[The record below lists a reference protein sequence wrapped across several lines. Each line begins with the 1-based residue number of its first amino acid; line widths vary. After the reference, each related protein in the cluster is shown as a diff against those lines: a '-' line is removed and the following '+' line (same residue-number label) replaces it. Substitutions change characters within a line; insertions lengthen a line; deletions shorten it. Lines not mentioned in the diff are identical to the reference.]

1 MRRHGT
7 TSTLFAVVTLTAAA
21 GVFSTGVLSTA
32 VISSAH
38 AAEGMWVPQQLP
50 EISGPLK
57 TAGLKLTPKQLSDL
71 TGDPL
76 GAVVSIGGC
85 TASFVSPQGLVATN
99 HHCAY
104 GAIQLNSTAQKN
116 LIKDGF
122 NAATQAQELSA
133 GPNARVFVLD
143 RIDDVTPQVRSAIA
157 SAPDALAR
165 AQARDTIEKRLI
177 AECETVP
184 GYRCQFYGFAGG
196 SNYRLFRNLE
206 IKDVRLVY
214 APPSSIGNYGGEVDN
229 WMWPRHTGDFSFY
242 RAYVSRDGK
251 PAAYS
256 TDNVPYRPKHFLRI
270 ADKPLAAGDFVM
282 VAGYPGSTNRYAL
295 AEEFDNTAD
304 WTYPTVSRH
313 NKAMVAMVDAEGKKT
328 PDIAVKY
335 ASIVRNWENVLK
347 NYDGQL
353 EGFERM
359 GASGIK
365 AKQEQAVLTWL
376 RKRGKAGKP
385 AFEAYETLRSL
396 QTQVVATRERDLV
409 LGRLGATGV
418 LNTAVQ
424 LYRVSIER
432 AKPDADREPGYQ
444 QRDYASI
451 EGGLKQMERRY
462 HPTMDREFTRYWLN
476 QYVLLPKEQRLQ
488 AMDAWLKGS
497 DDKAI
502 AAVLKSLA
510 ATKLGSTDERL
521 RWMKADRK
529 AFESSKDP
537 AIRYAV
543 AMMPTLLRLE
553 EARKSR
559 TGDSMVARP
568 IFLQAVAEYKKS
580 RGEAVYPDANGSL
593 RITFGNVTGYTKRD
607 GSKQAPFTRL
617 EEVAEKA
624 TGQEPFDAPQVQLDA
639 IRAKRY
645 GGLADKRLG
654 TVPVNF
660 LSDLDITGGNSGSP
674 VLDAQGKLVGL
685 AFDGNWESVSSN
697 WIYDGS
703 VNRMISLDQRYMRW
717 IMQEVFPAPELLQEL
732 GVSAKK

>member
-1 MRRHGT
+1 MPRYGT
-7 TSTLFAVVTLTAAA
+7 SPVVFAATAALAVAA
-21 GVFSTGVLSTA
+21 GAMSPAAQA
-32 VISSAH
+32 V
-38 AAEGMWVPQQLP
+38 EGMWVPQQLP

-76 GAVVSIGGC
+76 GAVVSLGGC
-85 TASFVSPQGLVATN
+85 TASFVSPQGLVTTN

-104 GAIQLNSTAQKN
+104 GAIQLNSTPQKN

-122 NAATQAQELSA
+122 NAATQAEELSA

-143 RIDDVTPQVRSAIA
+143 RIDDVTSQVRAAIA
-157 SAPDALAR
+157 AAPDALGR
-165 AQARDTIEKRLI
+165 NKARDTVEKRLV
-177 AECETVP
+177 ADCEATA
-184 GYRCQFYGFAGG
+184 GYRCQLYSFFGG
-196 SNYRLFRNLE
+196 GTYRLFRNLE

-214 APPSSIGNYGGEVDN
+214 APPGSVGNYGGEVDN
-229 WMWPRHTGDFSFY
+229 WMWPRHTGDFAFY
-242 RAYVSRDGK
+242 RAYVGRDGR

-256 TDNVPYRPKHFLRI
+256 ADNVPFKPKQWLKI

-295 AEEFDNTAD
+295 AEEFINTAD
-304 WTYPTVSRH
+304 WNYPTISRH
-313 NKAMVAMVDAEGKKT
+313 NKATVALVDAEGKKT

-365 AKQEQAVLTWL
+365 QKQEQAVLTWL
-376 RKRGKAGKP
+376 RKRGKAGT
-385 AFEAYETLRSL
+385 AALEAHATLL
-396 QTQVVATRERDLV
+396 TLNAQVQTTRERDLV
-409 LGRLGATGV
+409 MGRLGGNGV

-424 LYRVSIER
+424 LYRLSIER
-432 AKPDADREPGYQ
+432 DKADAERESGYQ
-444 QRDYASI
+444 QRDLASI
-451 EGGLKQMERRY
+451 EGGLRQMERRY
-462 HPTMDREFTRYWLN
+462 HPTMDRELTRYWLQ
-476 QYVLLPKEQRLQ
+476 QYVRLPKDQHLP
-488 AMDAWLKGS
+488 ALDTWLKGS

-502 AAVLKSLA
+502 AAALKSLA
-510 ATKLGSTDERL
+510 ATKLGNTDERL
-521 RWMKADRK
+521 RWMKANRK
-529 AFESSKDP
+529 AFETSKDP

-553 EARKSR
+553 EARKAR
-559 TGDSMVARP
+559 AGDSMAARP
-568 IFLQAVAEYKKS
+568 VFLQAVADYKKS
-580 RGEAVYPDANGSL
+580 RNEGVYPDANGSL
-593 RITFGNVTGYTKRD
+593 RITFGNVTGYAKRD
-607 GSKQAPFTRL
+607 GSRQVPFTLL
-617 EEVAEKA
+617 EEVAVKA

-645 GGLADKRLG
+645 GGLADKKLG

-697 WIYDGS
+697 WVFDPA
-703 VNRMISLDQRYMRW
+703 VTRMISVDQRYMRW
-717 IMQEVFPAPELLQEL
+717 IMQEVFPAPQLLKEL
-732 GVSAKK
+732 GVPAAK

>member
-1 MRRHGT
+1 MRRYGPT
-7 TSTLFAVVTLTAAA
+7 PTMLAAATLTALVGALSAA
-21 GVFSTGVLSTA
+21 TLP
-32 VISSAH
+32 SAH

-50 EISGPLK
+50 EIAGPLK
-57 TAGLKLTPKQLSDL
+57 AAGLKLTPKQLSDL

-76 GAVVSIGGC
+76 GAVVSLGGC
-85 TASFVSPQGLVATN
+85 TASFVSPQGLVTTN

-104 GAIQLNSTAQKN
+104 GAIQLNSTPQRN

-122 NAATQAQELSA
+122 NAATQAEELSA

-143 RIDDVTPQVRSAIA
+143 RIDDVTPQVRQAIMA
-157 SAPDALAR
+157 APDALAR
-165 AQARDTIEKRLI
+165 SKARDVIEKRLV
-177 AECETVP
+177 AECEATP
-184 GYRCQFYGFAGG
+184 GYRCQLYSFYGGG
-196 SNYRLFRNLE
+196 NYRLFRNLE

-214 APPSSIGNYGGEVDN
+214 APPGSIGNYGGEVDN
-229 WMWPRHTGDFSFY
+229 WMWPRHTGDFAFY
-242 RAYVSRDGK
+242 RAYVGRDGK

-256 TDNVPYRPKHFLRI
+256 ADNVPFKPKHFLRI
-270 ADKPLAAGDFVM
+270 ADKPLVAGDFVM

-295 AEEFDNTAD
+295 AEEFDSTAD
-304 WTYPTVSRH
+304 WTYPTISRH
-313 NKAMVAMVDAEGKKT
+313 NKALVALVDAEGRKT

-335 ASIVRNWENVLK
+335 ASIVRSMENVLK

-353 EGFERM
+353 EGFQRA

-365 AKQEQAVLTWL
+365 AKQEEAVLAWL
-376 RKRGKAGKP
+376 RKRGKAGTGP
-385 AFEAYETLRSL
+385 QEAYEVLRAVHA
-396 QTQVVATRERDLV
+396 QTVATRERDLV
-409 LGRLGATGV
+409 LGRLGGNGV
-418 LNTAVQ
+418 LGTAVQ
-424 LYRVSIER
+424 LYRLSIER

-444 QRDYASI
+444 QRDYAGI

-462 HPTMDREFTRYWLN
+462 HPTMDREVIRYWLN
-476 QYVLLPKEQRLQ
+476 QYLRLPKEQRLPPL
-488 AMDAWLKGS
+488 DSWLKGN
-497 DDKAI
+497 DDKAV
-502 AAVLKSLA
+502 ASVLKSLA
-510 ATKLGSTDERL
+510 ATKLGNTDERL

-529 AFESSKDP
+529 AFETSKDP

-559 TGDSMVARP
+559 AGDTMAARP
-568 IFLQAVAEYKKS
+568 VFLQAVAEYKKS

-593 RITFGNVTGYTKRD
+593 RITFGNVTGYAKRD
-607 GSKQAPFTRL
+607 GSKQLPFTRL
-617 EEVAEKA
+617 EEVAQKA

-645 GGLADKRLG
+645 GGLEDRKLG

-697 WIYDGS
+697 WVFDAA
-703 VNRMISLDQRYMRW
+703 VTRMISVDQRYMRW
-717 IMQEVFPAPELLQEL
+717 IMQEAYPAPRLLEEL
-732 GVSAKK
+732 GVPAKK

>member
-1 MRRHGT
+1 MRRYGPMP
-7 TSTLFAVVTLTAAA
+7 TLLAAAALTAAA
-21 GVFSTGVLSTA
+21 GALSIAATPF
-32 VISSAH
+32 AH

-76 GAVVSIGGC
+76 GAVVSLGGC
-85 TASFVSPQGLVATN
+85 TASFVSPQGLVTTN

-122 NAATQAQELSA
+122 NAATQAGELSA

-143 RIDDVTPQVRSAIA
+143 RIDDVTPQVRQTIMA
-157 SAPDALAR
+157 APDALAR
-165 AQARDTIEKRLI
+165 SRARDTIEKRLV
-177 AECETVP
+177 ADCEAVP
-184 GYRCQFYGFAGG
+184 GYRCQFYSFAGG
-196 SNYRLFRNLE
+196 ASYRLFRNLE

-214 APPSSIGNYGGEVDN
+214 APPNSIGNYGGEVDN
-229 WMWPRHTGDFSFY
+229 WMWPRHTGDFAFY
-242 RAYVSRDGK
+242 RAYVGRDGK

-256 TDNVPYRPKHFLRI
+256 PDNVPYRPKQWLKI
-270 ADKPLAAGDFVM
+270 ADKPLVAGDFVM

-335 ASIVRNWENVLK
+335 ASIVRSWENVLK

-353 EGFERM
+353 EGFQRM

-365 AKQEQAVLTWL
+365 AKQEEAVLTWL
-376 RKRGKAGKP
+376 RKRNKAGMPP
-385 AFEAYETLRSL
+385 ALEAYETLRSL
-396 QTQVVATRERDLV
+396 QAQTVATRERDLV
-409 LGRLGATGV
+409 LGRLGSNGV

-424 LYRVSIER
+424 LYRLSIER
-432 AKPDADREPGYQ
+432 AKADADREPGYQ
-444 QRDYASI
+444 QRDYAGI

-462 HPTMDREFTRYWLN
+462 HPTMDRELMRYWLG
-476 QYVLLPKEQRLQ
+476 QYVRLPKEQRLQ
-488 AMDAWLKGS
+488 AMDTWLKGS

-502 AAVLKSLA
+502 ASALKSLA
-510 ATKLGSTDERL
+510 ATKLGNTDERL
-521 RWMKADRK
+521 RWMNADRK

-559 TGDSMVARP
+559 AGDSMVARP
-568 IFLQAVAEYKKS
+568 VFLQAVAEYKKS

-593 RITFGNVTGYTKRD
+593 RITFGNVTGYLKRD
-607 GSKQAPFTRL
+607 GSKQLPFTRL
-617 EEVAEKA
+617 EEVAQKA
-624 TGQEPFDAPQVQLDA
+624 TGQEPFDAPQAQLDA

-645 GGLADKRLG
+645 GGLADAKLG

-697 WIYDGS
+697 WVYDGTA
-703 VNRMISLDQRYMRW
+703 NRMISLDQRYMRW
-717 IMQEVFPAPELLQEL
+717 IMQEVFPAPQLLQEL
-732 GVSAKK
+732 GVPAKK

>member
-1 MRRHGT
+1 MRRYGPT
-7 TSTLFAVVTLTAAA
+7 PILFAAA
-21 GVFSTGVLSTA
+21 TMTA
-32 VISSAH
+32 VVGALSIVAIPSAH
-38 AAEGMWVPQQLP
+38 AVEGMWVPQQLP

-57 TAGLKLTPKQLSDL
+57 AAGLKLTPKQLSDL

-76 GAVVSIGGC
+76 GAVVSLGGC

-122 NAATQAQELSA
+122 NAATQTEELTA

-143 RIDDVTPQVRSAIA
+143 RIDDVTPQVRQAIMA
-157 SAPDALAR
+157 APDALAR
-165 AQARDTIEKRLI
+165 SRARDAIEKRLV
-177 AECETVP
+177 ADCEAAS
-184 GYRCQFYGFAGG
+184 GYRCQFYSFSGG
-196 SNYRLFRNLE
+196 ASYRLFRNLE

-242 RAYVSRDGK
+242 RAYVGRDGK

-256 TDNVPYRPKHFLRI
+256 PDNVPYKPKQWLKI

-313 NKAMVAMVDAEGKKT
+313 NKAMVGMVDAEGKKT

-335 ASIVRNWENVLK
+335 ASIVRGWENTLK

-353 EGFERM
+353 EGFQRV

-376 RKRGKAGKP
+376 RKRGNAGAP
-385 AFEAYETLRSL
+385 ARDAYETLRAL
-396 QTQVVATRERDLV
+396 QAQTVATRERDLV
-409 LGRLGATGV
+409 LGRLGSNGV

-424 LYRVSIER
+424 LYRLSIER
-432 AKPDADREPGYQ
+432 AKADTDREPGYQ

-451 EGGLKQMERRY
+451 EGGLRQMERRH
-462 HPTMDREFTRYWLN
+462 HPTMDRELMRYWLG
-476 QYVLLPKEQRLQ
+476 QYLRLPKEQRLQ
-488 AMDAWLKGS
+488 AMDTWLKGN

-502 AAVLKSLA
+502 ASALKSLA
-510 ATKLGSTDERL
+510 ATKLGNTDERL
-521 RWMKADRK
+521 RWMNADRK

-559 TGDSMVARP
+559 AGDSMVARP

-593 RITFGNVTGYTKRD
+593 RITFGNVTGYLKRD
-607 GSKQAPFTRL
+607 GNKQLPFTRL
-617 EEVAEKA
+617 EEVAQKA

-645 GGLADKRLG
+645 GGLADAKLG

-697 WIYDGS
+697 WVYDGS

-717 IMQEVFPAPELLQEL
+717 IMQEVFPAPQLLQEL
-732 GVSAKK
+732 GVPAKK

>member
-1 MRRHGT
+1 
-7 TSTLFAVVTLTAAA
+7 
-21 GVFSTGVLSTA
+21 
-32 VISSAH
+32 
-38 AAEGMWVPQQLP
+38 MWVPQQLP
-50 EISGPLK
+50 EIAGPLK

-76 GAVVSIGGC
+76 GAVVSLGGC
-85 TASFVSPQGLVATN
+85 TASFVSPQGLVTTN

-122 NAATQAQELSA
+122 NAATQAEELSA

-143 RIDDVTPQVRSAIA
+143 RIDDVTPQVRQAIMA
-157 SAPDALAR
+157 APDALAR
-165 AQARDTIEKRLI
+165 SRARDTIEKRLV
-177 AECETVP
+177 ADCESVP
-184 GYRCQFYGFAGG
+184 GHRCQFYSFAGG
-196 SNYRLFRNLE
+196 ASYRLFRNIE

-214 APPSSIGNYGGEVDN
+214 APPNSIGNYGGEVDN

-242 RAYVSRDGK
+242 RAYVGRDGK

-256 TDNVPYRPKHFLRI
+256 PDNVPYKPRQWLKI

-335 ASIVRNWENVLK
+335 ASIVRSWENVLK

-353 EGFERM
+353 EGFQRM

-365 AKQEQAVLTWL
+365 AKQEEAVLAWL
-376 RKRGKAGKP
+376 RKRNKAGMPP
-385 AFEAYETLRSL
+385 ALEAYETLRAL
-396 QTQVVATRERDLV
+396 QTQTVATRERDLV
-409 LGRLGATGV
+409 LGRFGSSGV
-418 LNTAVQ
+418 LSAAVQ
-424 LYRVSIER
+424 LYRLSIER
-432 AKPDADREPGYQ
+432 AKPDADREPGFQ
-444 QRDYASI
+444 QRDYAGI
-451 EGGLKQMERRY
+451 EGGLRQMERRY
-462 HPTMDREFTRYWLN
+462 HPTMDRELMRYWLG
-476 QYVLLPKEQRLQ
+476 QYVRLPKEQRLQ

-502 AAVLKSLA
+502 AAVLKSLG
-510 ATKLGSTDERL
+510 ATKLGNTDERL
-521 RWMKADRK
+521 RWMNADRK
-529 AFESSKDP
+529 AFETSKDP

-559 TGDSMVARP
+559 AGDSMVARP
-568 IFLQAVAEYKKS
+568 VFLQAVAEYKKS

-593 RITFGNVTGYTKRD
+593 RITFGNVTGYAKRD
-607 GSKQAPFTRL
+607 GSKQQPFTRL
-617 EEVAEKA
+617 EEVAQKA
-624 TGQEPFDAPQVQLDA
+624 TGQEPFDAPQAQLDA

-645 GGLADKRLG
+645 GGLADPKLG

-674 VLDAQGKLVGL
+674 VLDAQGNLVGL
-685 AFDGNWESVSSN
+685 AFDGTWESVSSN
-697 WIYDGS
+697 WVYDGT
-703 VNRMISLDQRYMRW
+703 VNRMISLDQR
-717 IMQEVFPAPELLQEL
+717 
-732 GVSAKK
+732 